1 MAYNFLKTL
10 CAVTVLKKEDAVST
24 KRLSKSVKMSN
35 AFMQKPAINT
45 FIAEK
50 TWNHDLSC
58 SCLHSLMKFVIFSNV
73 SPENSCSQK
82 RSSTVKRITVM
93 TEIAMTALSVQNFK

>member
-1 MAYNFLKTL
+1 
-10 CAVTVLKKEDAVST
+10 
-24 KRLSKSVKMSN
+24 MSDF
-35 AFMQKPAINT
+35 FMQKPAINT
-45 FIAEK
+45 FIAEQ

-73 SPENSCSQK
+73 SSENGCSQK

-93 TEIAMTALSVQNFK
+93 TEIAMTALSVQTFK